1 MVRKI
6 LHFLVELAPVRRRIT
21 RVWKDLQWRSW
32 NDAHYSA
39 ILERV
44 DQLVTIVTQA
54 RLNVILQNPDLLDV
68 NNNDDEED
76 NEVRQMRAGQST
88 NFTRNQTWN
97 ELKSAAWDTTTPHWN
112 NETRTIVD
120 NLTRDIA
127 FILSLVRAHYN
138 EE

>member
-6 LHFLVELAPVRRRIT
+6 LHFLVELAAVRRRIT

-32 NDAHYSA
+32 NDSHYSA
-39 ILERV
+39 ILERA

-54 RLNVILQNPDLLDV
+54 RLNVIMQNPDLLH
-68 NNNDDEED
+68 DDD
-76 NEVRQMRAGQST
+76 MNIRQMRAYGQSN
-88 NFTRNQTWN
+88 NFTQISQTWN